1 MHHLFQKLL
10 QVKEDIYPRFLILSQ
25 NPSLSTKPMHSLR
38 RQNYW
43 QKKLQHKILVKYFM
57 GVSKING
64 GKILMGKYYF
74 DVSLIPSTDRKIN
87 LEIFI

>member
-1 MHHLFQKLL
+1 
-10 QVKEDIYPRFLILSQ
+10 
-25 NPSLSTKPMHSLR
+25 
-38 RQNYW
+38 
-43 QKKLQHKILVKYFM
+43 M

-74 DVSLIPSTDRKIN
+74 NVSLIPSTDRKIN